1 MATSDLDFLLVEY
14 EQKKR
19 DAEFNSQKRKE
30 KIYKKIPR
38 LEQIDEEI
46 NKISINKTKSI
57 LISQLTNS
65 LNTEFENELLKLKK
79 EKEEILKKENIDESY
94 FKPNYECDKC
104 KDTGYITYPDKKTE
118 MCNCLKQKLINIS
131 YNKSNLSNLQ
141 KENFKNF
148 NFNKF
153 SNEINIGKYNMN
165 ISPRE
170 NIKNIKW
177 QVKIL

>member
-1 MATSDLDFLLVEY
+1 
-14 EQKKR
+14 
-19 DAEFNSQKRKE
+19 
-30 KIYKKIPR
+30 
-38 LEQIDEEI
+38 
-46 NKISINKTKSI
+46 
-57 LISQLTNS
+57 
-65 LNTEFENELLKLKK
+65 
-79 EKEEILKKENIDESY
+79 
-94 FKPNYECDKC
+94 
-104 KDTGYITYPDKKTE
+104 

-170 NIKNIKW
+170 NIKNIKMASG
-177 QVKIL
+177 KFYKKF